1 MTKQLKA
8 YFLLISSVLA
18 NLNEN
23 TDKKYI
29 DQILQLHHLQTH
41 NFQHERLIHLLIT
54 LFFACIFFASI
65 ICTAIWPCWQFMVL
79 DIIVLI
85 LLAFYI
91 QHYFFLE
98 NTIQKLYPM
107 TQTLIMFSA
116 PHVQTKAFEKSVEK

>member
-1 MTKQLKA
+1 MTKQLKT
-8 YFLLISSVLA
+8 YFLFISSVLE
-18 NLNEN
+18 NLNES

-29 DQILQLHHLQTH
+29 DQILQLHNLQIH
-41 NFQHERLIHLLIT
+41 NFQHERLIHLLIM

-65 ICTAIWPCWQFMVL
+65 ICTAIWPCWQFIVL

-107 TQTLIMFSA
+107 TQTLIMFNA
-116 PHVQTKAFEKSVEK
+116 IHTQTQAFENIVEK